1 MSAQKAAA
9 GRLVTMGVALGI
21 VVIALASLMPTLQT
35 ARVASQKRSSAY
47 DRGRASD
54 LAGAMTGAPETE
66 ATYSASQIA
75 PPPAQMAVV
84 KKFDAEIS
92 LTPKLSVGTATP
104 ESIYVAEFSST
115 IEARSPTKGGDR
127 CQIELPLPPKIISL
141 ADVDVT
147 VNGEP
152 NEDFVLARGHL
163 IWHGRLEDEQT
174 SEITVAYS
182 ATGKGVYTLEKPP
195 GTIIDLFKIKLTAN
209 KSDIRMLQLSLQPS
223 SLEGSSDKTTYT
235 WEYKRLVVAQPI
247 AVDVLGI
254 AATDRLGKLT
264 WLGPVSV
271 LAFGIL
277 TALVAFAHDP
287 EKLNGWVLVFVV
299 GCFASGYPLMYFL
312 QDSVSLP
319 TAMGLAA
326 LMVIGVVAWRT
337 ITLFGLRQGVFGGVL
352 LPGVLM
358 GMTLAATVTTRS
370 AMQGVLLTI
379 MAIFSFVVAM
389 IMLPRAQA
397 NLPTA
402 TAQTAPPAPPP
413 DEPAETE

>member
-1 MSAQKAAA
+1 
-9 GRLVTMGVALGI
+9 
-21 VVIALASLMPTLQT
+21 
-35 ARVASQKRSSAY
+35 
-47 DRGRASD
+47 
-54 LAGAMTGAPETE
+54 
-66 ATYSASQIA
+66 
-75 PPPAQMAVV
+75 MAVV
-84 KKFDAEIS
+84 KTFDAEIS
-92 LTPKLSVGTATP
+92 LTPRLSFGTATP
-104 ESIYVAEFSST
+104 ESIYVADFSST
-115 IEARSPTKGGDR
+115 IEARSPSTGGER

-152 NEDFVLARGHL
+152 NEDFVLAHGHL
-163 IWHGRLEDEQT
+163 IWHGRLDAEET
-174 SEITVAYS
+174 AEITVAYS

-195 GTIIDLFKIKLTAN
+195 GTIIDLFKTKLTAN

-223 SLEGSSDKTTYT
+223 SLEGASDKTTYT

-271 LAFGIL
+271 LVFGML
-277 TALVAFAHDP
+277 TALVAFAHHP
-287 EKLNGWVLVFVV
+287 EKLSGWVLVFVV

-312 QDSVSLP
+312 QDSVSLT
-319 TAMGLAA
+319 TAMVVAA

-337 ITLFGLRQGVFGGVL
+337 ITLFGLRQGIFGGVL

-358 GMTLAATVTTRS
+358 AMTLAATVSTRS
-370 AMQGVLLTI
+370 AIQGVLLTI

-389 IMLPRAQA
+389 IVLPRAQA
-397 NLPTA
+397 NL
-402 TAQTAPPAPPP
+402 TAQAAQAAPPAPPP